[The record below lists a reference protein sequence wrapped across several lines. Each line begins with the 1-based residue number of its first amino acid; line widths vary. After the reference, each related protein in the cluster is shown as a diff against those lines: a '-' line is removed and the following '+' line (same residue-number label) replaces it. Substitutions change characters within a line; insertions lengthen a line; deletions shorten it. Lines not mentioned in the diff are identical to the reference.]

1 MTRRSRVDR
10 LYVALLLLAALVCV
24 VVSIIYFT
32 LTPGD
37 LPGFLPGHVSKS
49 PSTQHYWK
57 RGAAALLVALA
68 LLAVVA
74 ILGTRIRST
83 FRPTFFQLLV
93 GVAALGLLLRV
104 AYVVAAREDP
114 VIGDGRHYHY
124 VAGFLADGKGFIS
137 PGWYLRFGT
146 ARPDALH
153 SPAWPLLLSLPTRLG
168 LRTYLEQ
175 QFFAC
180 MIGATTIVTV
190 GLIGRRLA
198 GVRAGLIAAAL
209 AALYPNF
216 WRFERELR
224 SETLVLLGS
233 AVAILLAFRFRERP
247 SLGRAAAL
255 GSVCGVLAL
264 IRGEQVLLFGLL
276 LIPLVLLTRGPAW
289 PRRVGW
295 LAVASMVG
303 VAVIVPWAAYNTA
316 RFAEP
321 VFLSTELGVTLH
333 IANTPTTYRGE
344 RLGYADYDFAHL
356 RRWKLSV
363 FGARESRP
371 VDDSTLDLELRRESL
386 NFVRNH
392 LSRVP
397 VVVLAREGRT
407 WGLFRPFQ
415 QMEIEVLDTMGVG
428 PSGKRVYRFSFFA
441 FWLLAPAAA
450 AGALILRRRNVTLI
464 PLMAPILTVIT
475 AAALT
480 YGFTRLRAS
489 AEVSIVLLSAVTI
502 AAALRRLR
510 TALAPSRRDASSGPS
525 FEGLGPSS
533 SSHSRSSLRALE
545 VLETTARLT

>member
-1 MTRRSRVDR
+1 MTRRSRVDE
-10 LYVALLLLAALVCV
+10 LCVALLLLAALVCLV
-24 VVSIIYFT
+24 VAIIYFT
-32 LTPGD
+32 FTPED
-37 LPGFLPGHVSKS
+37 LPGFLPGHVSES

-57 RGAAALLVALA
+57 RGAAALLVVLA
-68 LLAVVA
+68 LLAVAAVLA
-74 ILGTRIRST
+74 TRIRST
-83 FRPTFFQLLV
+83 FRPNFFQLLV

-124 VAGFLADGKGFIS
+124 LAGFLADGKGFIS
-137 PGWYLRFGT
+137 PGYLRLGK

-190 GLIGRRLA
+190 GLTGRRLA
-198 GVRAGLIAAAL
+198 GARAGLIAAAL

-216 WRFERELR
+216 WRYERELR
-224 SETLVLLGS
+224 SETLVLSGS

-289 PRRVGW
+289 SRRVGW
-295 LAVASMVG
+295 LAVASAAG

-316 RFAEP
+316 RFEEP
-321 VFLSTELGVTLH
+321 VFLSTELGVTLR
-333 IANTPTTYRGE
+333 IANNPTTYRGE
-344 RLGYADYDFAHL
+344 KLGYADYEFAHV
-356 RRWKLSV
+356 RRRKPSV
-363 FGARESRP
+363 FRARDSRP

-386 NFVRNH
+386 DYVRNH

-407 WGLFRPFQ
+407 WSLFRPFQ
-415 QMEIEVLDTMGVG
+415 QMEIEVIDTMGVG

-464 PLMAPILTVIT
+464 PLMAPIVTVIA

-489 AEVSIVLLSAVTI
+489 AEVSICLLSAVTI
-502 AAALRRLR
+502 AAALPRLR
-510 TALAPSRRDASSGPS
+510 TAFARTRRDASSGPS
-525 FEGLGPSS
+525 FEALGPSS
-533 SSHSRSSLRALE
+533 SSHSCSSLRALK
-545 VLETTARLT
+545 LSTRTGP